1 MNEKPNKV
9 QAVMTNRL
17 QAYGRLIRLD
27 RPVGTFLLLWPTLF
41 AMWLA
46 SDGVPPGNLLLV
58 FVAGTFLMR
67 SAGCALNDFAD
78 RRIDRLVKRT
88 RSRPLAAGEI
98 KPVEALLVAA
108 ALMVGAALLALTL
121 APLVIGLAVLG
132 ALAAGFYPFAKRL
145 ISAPQLVLGVAFSW
159 GVPMAFAA
167 LSDLG
172 QAALWIL
179 WPLTYL
185 WVVIYDTLYAMVDRD
200 DDEKIGV
207 PSTAIVLARWD
218 VACVAAGH
226 AVYLAGMFGLG
237 VFSSLG
243 FLYFAGWTGAVIC
256 AAWQIRLIRE
266 RDRERCFLA
275 FRNNSLMGSLLFA
288 GLALDT
294 TLVS

>member
-1 MNEKPNKV
+1 MSEKPNRA
-9 QAVMTNRL
+9 QAALIDRL

-27 RPVGTFLLLWPTLF
+27 RPVGAFLLLWPTLF
-41 AMWLA
+41 ALWLA
-46 SDGVPPGNLLLV
+46 SDGLPPGNLLLV
-58 FVAGTFLMR
+58 FGAGTFLMR

-78 RRIDRLVKRT
+78 RRVDRLVKRT

-98 KPVEALLVAA
+98 KPGEALLVAA
-108 ALMVGAALLALTL
+108 TLTMGASLLVFTL
-121 APLVIGLAVLG
+121 RPPVIGLAVLG

-167 LSDLG
+167 LSDWSD
-172 QAALWIL
+172 AALWIL

-207 PSTAIVLARWD
+207 PSTAVLLGKWD
-218 VACVAAGH
+218 VSFVAAGQ

-237 VFSSLG
+237 VFCGLEV
-243 FLYFAGWTGAVIC
+243 LYFAGWLGAVIC
-256 AAWQIRLIRE
+256 AGWQVWLVRG
-266 RDRERCFLA
+266 RDRMRCFMA
-275 FRNNSLMGSLLFA
+275 FNNNSLLGSLLFA
-288 GLALDT
+288 GLALD
-294 TLVS
+294 LL

>member
-9 QAVMTNRL
+9 QAAVIDRL

-46 SDGVPPGNLLLV
+46 SDGFPPGNLLLV

-78 RRIDRLVKRT
+78 RRVDRLVKRT
-88 RSRPLAAGEI
+88 RSRPLAASEI

-108 ALMVGAALLALTL
+108 ALTVGAALLAFTL
-121 APLVIGLAVLG
+121 PPLVIGLAVLG
-132 ALAAGFYPFAKRL
+132 ALAAAFYPFAKRL
-145 ISAPQLVLGVAFSW
+145 IPAPQLVLGVAFSW

-172 QAALWIL
+172 QAAFWIL

-207 PSTAIVLARWD
+207 PSTAIVLAKRD
-218 VACVAAGH
+218 VAFVAAGH

-256 AAWQIRLIRE
+256 ASWQVWLIRE

-275 FRNNSLMGSLLFA
+275 FRNNSLMGFLLYA
-288 GLALDT
+288 GLALDM
-294 TLVS
+294 L

>member
-1 MNEKPNKV
+1 MNQKPIKV

-27 RPVGTFLLLWPTLF
+27 RPVGTLLLLWPTLF

-46 SDGVPPGNLLLV
+46 SDGVPPGNLRLV

-78 RRIDRLVKRT
+78 REVDRLVKRT

-98 KPVEALLVAA
+98 KPGEALLVAA
-108 ALMVGAALLALTL
+108 ALTAGAALLVFTL
-121 APLVIGLAVLG
+121 PPRVIGLAVLG

-145 ISAPQLVLGVAFSW
+145 ITAPQLVLGIAFSW
-159 GVPMAFAA
+159 GVPMAFVA
-167 LSDLG
+167 LSDWRE
-172 QAALWIL
+172 AALWIL

-207 PSTAIVLARWD
+207 PSTAILLGKWD
-218 VACVAAGH
+218 VSFIAAGQT
-226 AVYLAGMFGLG
+226 VYLAGMFGLG
-237 VFSSLG
+237 VFCGLG
-243 FLYFAGWTGAVIC
+243 VLYFAGWVGAVIC
-256 AAWQIRLIRE
+256 AGLQVWLVRG
-266 RDRERCFLA
+266 RDRTRCFQA
-275 FRNNSLMGSLLFA
+275 FNNNSLLGSLLFA
-288 GLALDT
+288 GLALDM
-294 TLVS
+294 L

>member
-1 MNEKPNKV
+1 MNEKSHQM
-9 QAVMTNRL
+9 QAALIDRL

-46 SDGVPPGNLLLV
+46 SDGFPPGNLLLV

-98 KPVEALLVAA
+98 TPGEALLVAA
-108 ALMVGAALLALTL
+108 VLTAAAALLAFTL
-121 APLVIGLAVLG
+121 PPLVIGLAVVG
-132 ALAAGFYPFAKRL
+132 ALAAAAYPFAKRL

-167 LSDLG
+167 LSSVRDP
-172 QAALWIL
+172 ALWIL
-179 WPLTYL
+179 WPLTYV

-207 PSTAIVLARWD
+207 PSTAILLGKRD
-218 VACVAAGH
+218 VTVVIVGH
-226 AVYLAGMFGLG
+226 VVYLAGMFGLG
-237 VFSSLG
+237 VWADLGFIYYAGWAGAAVCAGRQVWLIRGRDRMRCFQAFKNNSLLG
-243 FLYFAGWTGAVIC
+243 FLLY
-256 AAWQIRLIRE
+256 
-266 RDRERCFLA
+266 
-275 FRNNSLMGSLLFA
+275 A
-288 GLALDT
+288 GLALDM
-294 TLVS
+294 L